1 MNKILKI
8 AGIVLLSVVGL
19 SIAAAMFV
27 RFCFRDE
34 AVALVSGIE
43 YRERLDV
50 LRASGAYV
58 RDTDSDINFTY
69 RNDGA
74 RAAEIRDY
82 FRLDS
87 LYDRSAT
94 TWENTLNIARFV
106 AANIPHANQTVQP
119 ETRNAIELWKYA
131 QTVEPAFNCRLH
143 SIMLHELLLSCGIV
157 NRFVTCLP
165 ADSDDCDCHV
175 VNAVW
180 LPESEKWAMIDSDM
194 QAWVSGSEDI
204 PLSLAEMRERFA
216 AGESVAVHRLFD
228 ADWSDGDYCSY
239 WTKNLYWFDCWEDAG
254 YDKEVDFV
262 GRRVVL
268 LPSGFDGFRLGDNV
282 VATSDDRLFWAAPED

>member
-1 MNKILKI
+1 MKKILKI

-19 SIAAAMFV
+19 AIAAAVLV

-34 AVALVSGIE
+34 AAAWVNGIE
-43 YRERLDV
+43 HRERLEV
-50 LRASGAYV
+50 LRVSGAYT
-58 RDTDSDINFTY
+58 RGAKSDIRFAY
-69 RNDGA
+69 WQDEA

-119 ETRNAIELWKYA
+119 ETRNAIELWKYV
-131 QTVEPAFNCRLH
+131 QSVEPAFNCRLH

-165 ADSDDCDCHV
+165 ADPDDCDCHV
-175 VNAVW
+175 VNVVW
-180 LPESEKWAMIDSDM
+180 LPESGKWAMIDSDM
-194 QAWVSGSEDI
+194 QAWISGSDDI
-204 PLSLAEMRERFA
+204 PLSLAEMRERFVT
-216 AGESVAVHRLFD
+216 GEPVTVHRLFGENF
-228 ADWSDGDYCSY
+228 SDGDYCSY
-239 WTKNLYWFDCWEDAG
+239 WAKNLYWFDCWEQTG
-254 YDKEVDFV
+254 YDKEVDFD

-282 VATSDDRLFWAAPED
+282 VATSDDGLFWAEP